1 MEEYCSDVKI
11 KIIQW
16 NTQLTDGLPTTIG
29 EVVKKVCVSVLWTYF
44 MYFSDLNIMQL
55 HVRGQGNHVI
65 ECEGTETV
73 GQIKVSYLLY
83 FYLPASILLL
93 DVLY

>member
-1 MEEYCSDVKI
+1 MFLFPKHIFCI
-11 KIIQW
+11 F
-16 NTQLTDGLPTTIG
+16 L
-29 EVVKKVCVSVLWTYF
+29 
-44 MYFSDLNIMQL
+44 DLNIMQL

-83 FYLPASILLL
+83 FYLPAPILVL

>member
-1 MEEYCSDVKI
+1 
-11 KIIQW
+11 
-16 NTQLTDGLPTTIG
+16 
-29 EVVKKVCVSVLWTYF
+29 

-83 FYLPASILLL
+83 FSVPAPILLL